1 MKVNRENTLA
11 IERGPLV
18 YCLEGADQDK
28 AVPYHA
34 WANRGPGTMRVWTR
48 AAEDQERDD
57 RSCRKGKT

>member
-34 WANRGPGTMRVWTR
+34 WANRGAGAMRVWIPRSRELR
-48 AAEDQERDD
+48 AR
-57 RSCRKGKT
+57 